1 MFKNNALLNR
11 NHDAGSSY
19 LIRKSH
25 AKFDRRTIPASAQ
38 EGIWTAA
45 DGWKLR
51 QFSWASDFGSPRGS
65 ILFLTGRAD
74 FYEKYLETFNDFHEH
89 GWNITTIDWRG
100 QGGSG
105 RCGPHRHVGHIEDFS
120 IWTDDLSDLY
130 KQWRTSNPA
139 PHVVIGHSMGGQIV
153 MRALV
158 EQTIDPDAV
167 ILSAPMLAPA
177 GKGMHPW
184 AAQLAAKFMCAI
196 GRAKR
201 AAWKAYDNPLEPDIA
216 RQRLLTHDTERYHDE
231 FFWLTERPDLRLGP
245 PSWRWVERAYA
256 SAAKLRKPIAVRKVT
271 TPILFLV
278 TAVDELVD
286 NTAIEVTHQL
296 LPNSDIEMFG
306 QESAHEIYREVDAV
320 RNQALDASFQFL
332 DEFAPRK

>member
-1 MFKNNALLNR
+1 MFNNNALLNR

-25 AKFDRRTIPASAQ
+25 AEFDRRTIPKSAQ
-38 EGIWTAA
+38 EGVWKAA

-51 QFSWASDFGSPRGS
+51 QFSWASDFVSPRGS
-65 ILFLTGRAD
+65 ILFMTGRAD
-74 FYEKYLETFNDFHEH
+74 FYEKYLETFNDFHEC
-89 GWNITTIDWRG
+89 GWNVTSADWRG

-105 RCGPHRHVGHIEDFS
+105 RCGPHRYVGHIDNFS
-120 IWTDDLSDLY
+120 IWVDDLTDLFND
-130 KQWRTSNPA
+130 WRASSPA
-139 PHVVIGHSMGGQIV
+139 PHVIIGHSMGGQIV
-153 MRALV
+153 MRALAM
-158 EQTIDPDAV
+158 QRIHPDAV

-184 AAQLAAKFMCAI
+184 AAKLAAKFMCLI

-201 AAWKAYDNPLEPDIA
+201 AAWKANNNPLEPDWE
-216 RQRLLTHDTERYHDE
+216 RQRLLTHDNERYTDE
-231 FFWLTERPDLRLGP
+231 FFWLTKRPDLRLGP
-245 PSWRWVERAYA
+245 PSWRWVDQAYA
-256 SAAKLRKPIAVRKVT
+256 SAAKLRKPIAMRKVK
-271 TPILFLV
+271 TPILFFV

-286 NTAIEVTHQL
+286 NAAIEVTHQL

-306 QESAHEIYREVDAV
+306 KESAHEIFREVDAV
-320 RNQALDASFQFL
+320 RDQALDASFQFL